1 MLKLEVEEV
10 QKIGWTELWAQD
22 YCCLWELDALDDI
35 FHSHKM
41 RLFAKPRG
49 HNVISKFREVGWILN
64 KFACYFFVCMCKL
77 LKLSSQE
84 VLTWTHYLIR
94 EVSWLLLMLCPET
107 QVDKLFVGSL
117 SWFLSLPFFVF
128 LRVKCGFSSALYIFT
143 AFYILN
149 DEYFS
154 RWKNSQLCIVASY
167 RQLKCKL

>member
-117 SWFLSLPFFVF
+117 LISFSPFLCF
-128 LRVKCGFSSALYIFT
+128 LKGQMWLLFSFIYFYSFLYFKWWIF
-143 AFYILN
+143 
-149 DEYFS
+149 
-154 RWKNSQLCIVASY
+154 
-167 RQLKCKL
+167 